1 MIRGLVHAGVSLAL
15 LALLA
20 WWLDASALLDGLAGF
35 DPRWALLG
43 VAISLPQV
51 ALLAFRWRFTA
62 GRLGLELPFG
72 TAVREYYLALF
83 LNQVLPGGVMG
94 MSRACGGMGAAWGP
108 PPSP

>member
-51 ALLAFRWRFTA
+51 ALLASQWRFTT
-62 GRLGLELPFG
+62 GRLGLELPLG
-72 TAVREYYLALF
+72 TAAREYYLALF
-83 LNQVLPGGVMG
+83 LDQVLLGGVMG